1 MGHKTVTGGQT
12 ETKTTFEGCA
22 KSSSMSAFDCNLAT
36 CSLVSRNFESCSSS
50 VSFLCAGAFCLC
62 RCWCSSLALLPE
74 EQTSQHGVTGAS
86 SEHAY
91 H

>member
-1 MGHKTVTGGQT
+1 
-12 ETKTTFEGCA
+12 
-22 KSSSMSAFDCNLAT
+22 
-36 CSLVSRNFESCSSS
+36 
-50 VSFLCAGAFCLC
+50 
-62 RCWCSSLALLPE
+62 LALLPE